1 MTINHNDTSLV
12 VKIITGL
19 IIFSVIAYVGWKLEK
34 SHLIEL
40 ESKEKQEQVINFI
53 DFFILKTYEFEW

>member
-1 MTINHNDTSLV
+1 MTINHIDVSLV

-40 ESKEKQEQVINFI
+40 ESKEKQEQEK
-53 DFFILKTYEFEW
+53 LAKSFETDLNS